1 MPNTLQ
7 DGLTLGDIGDID
19 LEEAEGIT
27 LGEAQG
33 DALGNINGFTYK
45 RSTEIDRSGFVT
57 TSAAVS
63 RT

>member
-7 DGLTLGDIGDID
+7 DGITLGDTPGMD
-19 LEEAEGIT
+19 LEEAEHTT

-33 DALGNINGFTYK
+33 DALGNLNGFTYK
-45 RSTEIDRSGFVT
+45 RSTEIDRSGFEVT
-57 TSAAVS
+57 SQAVS